1 MTTTYAE
8 YQKKADAAFE
18 RYSKIFANDWL
29 GSGRF
34 VAREDEEVISDAEQA
49 VYYATSQDAQDT
61 HPGIQY
67 WTNILEYASECLNV
81 NDLEIPDEL
90 RSEVG
95 RYIDAQVN
103 KLLDSLNKRVE
114 EKNLP
119 DEITGVTIE
128 LFYGF
133 MVEMVFLD
141 SLPTLHQKLL
151 DIYERGGF
159 PCGWRGDYPKGVVL
173 VFPGV

>member
-67 WTNILEYASECLNV
+67 WTNILEYAGMNE
-81 NDLEIPDEL
+81 NDLEIPDVL
-90 RSEVG
+90 QSEVI
-95 RYIDAQVN
+95 RYIDALVN
-103 KLLDSLNKRVE
+103 KLLDSLNKLAE

-133 MVEMVFLD
+133 IVEIVFLD
-141 SLPTLHQKLL
+141 SLPTLHQQLL
-151 DIYERGGF
+151 AIYERGGF

>member
-18 RYSKIFANDWL
+18 RYSRIFANDWL
-29 GSGRF
+29 GPGRF
-34 VAREDEEVISDAEQA
+34 VAREDEEVIGDAEQA

-67 WTNILEYASECLNV
+67 WTNILEYAGMNE
-81 NDLEIPDEL
+81 NDLEIPDVL
-90 RSEVG
+90 QSEVI
-95 RYIDAQVN
+95 RYIDALVN
-103 KLLDSLNKRVE
+103 KLLDSLNKLAE

-133 MVEMVFLD
+133 IVEIVFLD

-151 DIYERGGF
+151 AIYERGGF

>member
-1 MTTTYAE
+1 MTSTYAE

-18 RYSKIFANDWL
+18 RYSRIFANDWL
-29 GSGRF
+29 GPGRF

-67 WTNILEYASECLNV
+67 WTNILEYASMNED
-81 NDLEIPDEL
+81 DLEIPDML
-90 RSEVG
+90 RSEVI
-95 RYIDAQVN
+95 RYIDALVN
-103 KLLDSLNKRVE
+103 RLLDSLNKLAE

-133 MVEMVFLD
+133 IVEMVFLD

-151 DIYERGGF
+151 AIYERGGF